1 MTAADDTLRS
11 LRPALEELYAID
23 LVYVR
28 DCFKL
33 CGDAHCCSFARH
45 KKKFTILGRTH
56 FQELPLLAG
65 EYEFLQ
71 ERDWLGQF
79 GDHDRRQVELTLPDG
94 RVVRGESIVSRRL
107 GCACNHATR
116 PIVCR
121 LYPLLPV
128 FDTDG
133 RLVGIDDFGVYEVLE
148 RIEGQEPACA
158 IRDVPL
164 EQLAVF
170 LKFCAV
176 LASRPLWL
184 FQLAAYR
191 ATKTHVAARIAQDKA
206 GSRKTAFQLFE
217 WGFLRDS
224 LIRRDEL
231 AQHLA
236 GVADDFVA
244 RWGSEFDVP

>member
-11 LRPALEELYAID
+11 LRPALEELYATD
-23 LVYVR
+23 LVYVK
-28 DCFKL
+28 DCFTL

-45 KKKFTILGRTH
+45 KKRFTILGRKH

-65 EYEFLQ
+65 EYEFL
-71 ERDWLGQF
+71 RSRGWLGQF
-79 GDHDRRQVELTLPDG
+79 GDHDRKQVELPLPDG
-94 RVVRGESIVSRRL
+94 RVVRGESIVSRRP
-107 GCACNHATR
+107 GCACDHATR

-128 FDTDG
+128 FETDG
-133 RLVGIDDFGVYEVLE
+133 RLVGIEEFGVYELLE
-148 RIEGQEPACA
+148 RAEGLDRACA
-158 IRDVPL
+158 IRQVPL

-191 ATKTHVAARIAQDKA
+191 ATKSHVERRIAHDKA
-206 GSRKTAFQLFE
+206 SSGNSAFKVFE
-217 WGFLRDS
+217 WGFLRAN
-224 LIRRDEL
+224 LIRREEL

-236 GVADDFVA
+236 GVVDDFAA
-244 RWGSEFDVP
+244 RWGPEFDLP